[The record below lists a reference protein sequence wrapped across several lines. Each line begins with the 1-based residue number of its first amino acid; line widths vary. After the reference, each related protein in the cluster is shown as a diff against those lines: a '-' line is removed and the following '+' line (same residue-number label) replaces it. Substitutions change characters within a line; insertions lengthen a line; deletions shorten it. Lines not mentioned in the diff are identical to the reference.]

1 VSDLSDLSDLSD
13 VSDVPLSAR
22 LYTTI
27 RQFFLGAH
35 RSRPW
40 LIAAVVIGA
49 LPYLQAMVATFSGP
63 FTIDDDARQYV
74 FWMMRWGDPALF
86 QNDLIADYFASI
98 SPPGFRAVYWC
109 AAKLGIDP
117 VLASKILPVL
127 LNALMTVYAFRLGL
141 RLSGG
146 RVQAAFLGAVG
157 LAFLMAWSHI
167 IISGTPRAFG
177 VALLMAFLFYLAR
190 RSTIGLAITGALVA
204 LTYPPAA
211 ALGLGVLGLTAIR
224 WRGGPR
230 LDLSRATWLPIF
242 CASGIGVAV
251 LTVAA
256 LDRKFG
262 PIVTMEQ
269 IKTEPMYRAG
279 GGRLP
284 LLTAEGDFRFSACSG
299 HVGVVPIEWCQLAE
313 RRPATPI
320 LLALLL
326 AALFWA
332 ASRHRLRRAAGERT
346 IDWGLMVRFFV
357 AGLILYVVAFIVIPK
372 MHMPARYV
380 VTPLRLVGF
389 LAAAMLGTVLAER
402 ALRIAGPV
410 AGRALTARQWAQLSI
425 AALALVGFAALYPL
439 DVSRRNAY
447 PRHPGVIAYLREQ
460 PKTALIAG
468 LNPVTSQIPTFARRS
483 VLVAYEYAIPIDLG
497 YITRFR
503 ARMHALIAA
512 QYAADPAALTAFF
525 KRYAVTHLVLDP
537 HDLSADGLRS
547 AWWRPEHPTAHAR
560 VLAALARGETPALLR
575 FVGPCGVFREKNLVV
590 IGARC
595 VIARTQNERGR

>member
-1 VSDLSDLSDLSD
+1 M
-13 VSDVPLSAR
+13 SDVPLSAR

-40 LIAAVVIGA
+40 LIAAVVIGTF
-49 LPYLQAMVATFSGP
+49 PYLQAMAATFSGP

-74 FWMMRWGDPALF
+74 FWMVRWGDPALF

-98 SPPGFRAVYWC
+98 SPPGFRAAYWSV
-109 AAKLGIDP
+109 AKLGIDP
-117 VLASKILPVL
+117 VLASKIFPVL

-146 RVQAAFLGAVG
+146 RVPAAFLGAVG
-157 LAFLMAWSHI
+157 LAFLMGWSHI

-177 VALLMAFLFYLAR
+177 VPLLMVFLFYLAR
-190 RSTIGLAITGALVA
+190 RSTIGLATTGALLA

-211 ALGLGVLGLTAIR
+211 ALGFGALGLTAIR
-224 WRGGPR
+224 WRGGLR
-230 LDLSRATWLPIF
+230 LDLSRATWLPIL
-242 CASGIGVAV
+242 CAGAIGVAV
-251 LTVAA
+251 LSVAA
-256 LDRKFG
+256 LDREFG

-269 IKTEPMYRAG
+269 IKTGPMYRAD

-320 LLALLL
+320 LLGLLL

-332 ASRHRLRRAAGERT
+332 AGRHRLRRAAGERP
-346 IDWGLMVRFFV
+346 IDWGFMVLFFV

-380 VTPLRLVGF
+380 VTPFRLVGF
-389 LAAAMLGTVLAER
+389 LAAGMLGTVLAER

-410 AGRALTARQWAQLSI
+410 AGRILTARQWAQLGT
-425 AALALVGFAALYPL
+425 AALTLVGFAALYPL
-439 DVSRRNAY
+439 DVSRRNAD
-447 PRHPGVIAYLREQ
+447 PRHPAIIAYLLEQ

-468 LNPVTSQIPTFARRS
+468 LVPLTSQIPSFARRS
-483 VLVAYEYAIPIDLG
+483 VLVAYEYAIPLDHG

-512 QYAADPAALTAFF
+512 QYAADPAVLAAFL

-537 HDLSADGLRS
+537 HDLGTDGLSS

-560 VLAALARGETPALLR
+560 VMAALARGEAPALLQ
-575 FVGPCGVFREKNLVV
+575 FIGPCSVFREKNLVV

-595 VIARTQNERGR
+595 VIARAKSVHRR